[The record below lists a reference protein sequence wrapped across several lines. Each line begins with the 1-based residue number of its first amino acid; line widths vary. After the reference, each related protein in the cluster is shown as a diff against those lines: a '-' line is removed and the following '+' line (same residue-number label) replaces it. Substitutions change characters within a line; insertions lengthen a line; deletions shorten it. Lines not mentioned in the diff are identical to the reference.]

1 MVIRYA
7 LMDDIQCILLDSAEL
22 SNNWRTLVA
31 AITLLHHFSLNE
43 AGLVHPHYDFV
54 CLKGMLGSNLIIISE
69 QKFSI
74 ICILMHFFC
83 NFCFHFSHKKRI
95 CTRVLL
101 I

>member
-7 LMDDIQCILLDSAEL
+7 LMDAIQCILLDWTEL

-31 AITLLHHFSLNE
+31 AITRLHHFSLNE

-54 CLKGMLGSNLIIISE
+54 CLKGMLGSNLMIISE

-74 ICILMHFFC
+74 I
-83 NFCFHFSHKKRI
+83 
-95 CTRVLL
+95 
-101 I
+101 